1 MTETTEAAEQQEGE
15 EQQPQE
21 SAEPA
26 PPWGSDEEFDP
37 ERAWK
42 LIQNLRKEKDELK
55 PLAEKARELEDS
67 QKSEQQRLNEER
79 DALAKERD
87 LLRGELLRERVARK
101 HGLPDKLA
109 SRLQGDDEES
119 LEADAKELAELIP
132 QTRGVREPV
141 DTTSVP
147 EPQKLSPQE
156 LAEKVRRS
164 T

>member
-1 MTETTEAAEQQEGE
+1 MTEAAEAPEQQEGE
-15 EQQPQE
+15 EQQSQE

>member
-1 MTETTEAAEQQEGE
+1 MTEAAEAPEQQEGE

>member
-1 MTETTEAAEQQEGE
+1 MTEAAEAPEQQEVE
-15 EQQPQE
+15 EQQPQGG
-21 SAEPA
+21 AEPA

-42 LIQNLRKEKDELK
+42 LIQNIRKEKDELK